1 MFEDIKTH
9 TLHYLILITIL
20 TIGFG
25 SVFVFSE
32 KRNAQFL
39 LGGLTAVLYVLW
51 GVIHHYMEDD
61 LNLKIVI
68 EYTLIAALSVTILFS
83 LLLRV

>member
-9 TLHYLILITIL
+9 TLHYLILITIMA
-20 TIGFG
+20 IGFG
-25 SVFVFSE
+25 SVFAFSE
-32 KRNAQFL
+32 NKNTQFL
-39 LGGLTAVLYVLW
+39 LGGLTAVLYVFW
-51 GVIHHYMEDD
+51 GIIHHYMEDD

-83 LLLRV
+83 LLIRI